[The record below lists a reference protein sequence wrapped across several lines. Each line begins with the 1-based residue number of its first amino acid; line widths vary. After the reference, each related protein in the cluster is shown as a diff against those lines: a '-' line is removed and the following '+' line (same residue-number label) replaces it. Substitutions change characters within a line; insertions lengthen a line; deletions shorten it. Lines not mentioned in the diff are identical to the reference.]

1 MANAFKNAGVALS
14 TTNATTL
21 YQVPTGVNSSVVHSI
36 YIANVDGSNSVN
48 VNVEVST
55 DGAGSANF
63 FHVAKTV
70 PVPADASLILDKP
83 INLFNTSTASA
94 GDLIRVTASAASD
107 LECLLAYWRLLTNV
121 LYWKNNQ

>member
-14 TTNATTL
+14 STNATTL
-21 YQVPTGVNSSVVHSI
+21 YQVPASVNSTVVHSI

-83 INLFNTSTASA
+83 INLFNSSLATV

-107 LECLLAYWRLLTNV
+107 LECFVSVLEITN
-121 LYWKNNQ
+121 